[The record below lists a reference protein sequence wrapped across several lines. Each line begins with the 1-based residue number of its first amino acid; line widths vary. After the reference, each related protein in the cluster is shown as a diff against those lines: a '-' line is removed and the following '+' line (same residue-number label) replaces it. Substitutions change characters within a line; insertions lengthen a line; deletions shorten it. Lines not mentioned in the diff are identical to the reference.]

1 MNGDRTTNQLPEN
14 DSERSPG
21 PHMEEMTNG
30 AEGEDDFS
38 EMDESVNFMNS
49 EEMVEVGNFDP
60 DLRRVKVQKYI
71 HLSNFLRL
79 FILLFVSILTSH

>member
-1 MNGDRTTNQLPEN
+1 
-14 DSERSPG
+14 
-21 PHMEEMTNG
+21 MEEMTNG

-60 DLRRVKVQKYI
+60 DLRRVKV
-71 HLSNFLRL
+71 
-79 FILLFVSILTSH
+79 